1 MRATTAAVALSLG
14 GHALLAWMTPA
25 AAPRPGVVWSAW
37 DREVELTI
45 LVEPANGELLRPA
58 GIPTTPSAPTGLIT
72 PREARAAVRGLV
84 RARPGASLEPAGPE
98 RASEPG
104 GLGPGNEP
112 ASLQPHTIHP
122 HAIQPQTIQPPTN
135 QARTLEPER
144 QLVHGELT
152 APVDRSEAHGATPSD
167 QPGRAGRSGGLVAP
181 QNTMPQN
188 TIPQNS
194 MPENTMPENSMP
206 RHIMPWDVVPSAAAR
221 GEVLAGTPGLPSR
234 ADVERALEETMD
246 AALREAARATH
257 LSTRP
262 SPTLRPTRDG
272 GYEWTGTGFVAHIA
286 PDGAV
291 RFSDLPGLRYEG
303 LGPDPEAPDSF
314 RDFAPARDA
323 LLPGATVSVRFGFDL
338 TDALERR
345 RGNDPYYADRAWF
358 LRETEE
364 VRDRL
369 ARAAATERDRVQLL
383 RLRGRWV
390 ALIEDRARPASARR
404 RALFSAWDELA
415 EDEVGQRAR
424 DVLLDLVRERWPLG
438 SAEAF
443 TEEELGRLNAGR
455 VRRERFAPYASVE
468 PTRDVDEAAD
478 GR

>member
-1 MRATTAAVALSLG
+1 MRAKTAAVALSLG
-14 GHALLAWMTPA
+14 GHALLAWTTPA
-25 AAPRPGVVWSAW
+25 TEPRPGLVWSAW

-45 LVEPANGELLRPA
+45 LVEE
-58 GIPTTPSAPTGLIT
+58 PTPEREREGSSGPPPPSASAAAS
-72 PREARAAVRGLV
+72 PRRSSP
-84 RARPGASLEPAGPE
+84 RARVGASVMASATSVASPLPSEAEP
-98 RASEPG
+98 S
-104 GLGPGNEP
+104 
-112 ASLQPHTIHP
+112 QD
-122 HAIQPQTIQPPTN
+122 
-135 QARTLEPER
+135 
-144 QLVHGELT
+144 T
-152 APVDRSEAHGATPSD
+152 APPSADVPTDGADDPRL
-167 QPGRAGRSGGLVAP
+167 GAGDPRGVQVAP
-181 QNTMPQN
+181 WQVM
-188 TIPQNS
+188 
-194 MPENTMPENSMP
+194 
-206 RHIMPWDVVPSAAAR
+206 PSAAAR
-221 GEVLAGTPGLPSR
+221 GDVLAGAPGLTSGE
-234 ADVERALEETMD
+234 DVERAMEEEID
-246 AALREAARATH
+246 DALREAARAPH

-262 SPTLRPTRDG
+262 PPTLRPTRDG
-272 GYEWTGTGFVAHIA
+272 GYEWTGTGFVAHIE

-314 RDFAPARDA
+314 RDFVPARGALPPDA
-323 LLPGATVSVRFGFDL
+323 VVSVRFGFDL

-369 ARAAATERDRVQLL
+369 ARMAATERDRVQLL

-390 ALIEDRARPASARR
+390 ALMEDRARPASVRR

-424 DVLLDLVRERWPLG
+424 DALLDLVRERWPRG

-443 TEEELGRLNAGR
+443 TEEELARLNEAR
-455 VRRERFAPYASVE
+455 VRRERFAPYTSVE

>member
-1 MRATTAAVALSLG
+1 MRATTTAVALSLG
-14 GHALLAWMTPA
+14 GHALLAWTTPA
-25 AAPRPGVVWSAW
+25 TEPRPGLVWSAW

-45 LVEPANGELLRPA
+45 LVEPANEEWVRPA
-58 GIPTTPSAPTGLIT
+58 GVPTAPSAPTGLTT
-72 PREARAAVRGLV
+72 PREARAPAAVRALV
-84 RARPGASLEPAGPE
+84 RARPGASLEPAAPE
-98 RASEPG
+98 TASEPG
-104 GLGPGNEP
+104 GLGPGSEP
-112 ASLQPHTIHP
+112 ASLQPQTIHP

-144 QLVHGELT
+144 ELVHGELT

-167 QPGRAGRSGGLVAP
+167 RPGRAGRSGGLVAP
-181 QNTMPQN
+181 QNTMPE
-188 TIPQNS
+188 NS
-194 MPENTMPENSMP
+194 MPENSMP

-234 ADVERALEETMD
+234 ADVERALEETID
-246 AALREAARATH
+246 ATLREAARAPH

-303 LGPDPEAPDSF
+303 LGPDSEAPDSF

-369 ARAAATERDRVQLL
+369 ARVAATERDRVQLL

-390 ALIEDRARPASARR
+390 ALMEDRARPAPARR

-424 DVLLDLVRERWPLG
+424 DALLDLVRERWPRG

-443 TEEELGRLNAGR
+443 TEEELARLNAGR

-468 PTRDVDEAAD
+468 PTRDVDDTAD